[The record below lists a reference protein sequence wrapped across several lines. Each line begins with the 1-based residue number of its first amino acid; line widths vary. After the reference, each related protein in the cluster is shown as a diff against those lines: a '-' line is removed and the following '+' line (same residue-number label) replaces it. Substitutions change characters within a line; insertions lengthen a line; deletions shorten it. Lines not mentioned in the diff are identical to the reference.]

1 MAANT
6 APCFPLSPN
15 IGAAIIGGTANVK
28 SDGAGTIATD
38 IYKIITGGTNGTWIK
53 SVRLSPFAS
62 VAATATAATV
72 LRLFISTKTSG
83 ATTSADT
90 FLWQETAAAA
100 QTADQT
106 TTSTFYFEVPFGL
119 WLPANY
125 TILGSSHIINAT
137 NTGWIAIAIGE
148 DF

>member
-6 APCFPLSPN
+6 APCFPLTPN
-15 IGAAIIGGTANVK
+15 IGAAILGATANVK
-28 SDGAGTIATD
+28 SDGVGTIATD
-38 IYKIITGGTNGTWIK
+38 IMKIITGGTNGTWVK
-53 SVRLSPFAS
+53 AVRLSPFAS
-62 VAATATAATV
+62 AAATATAATV

-90 FLWQETAAAA
+90 FLFQETAAAA

-106 TTSTFYFEVPFGL
+106 TTSTFYFEIPFGL
-119 WLPANY
+119 WLPASY
-125 TILGSSHIINAT
+125 TILGSSHIINNA
-137 NTGWIAIAIGE
+137 NTGWMAIGIGE